1 LGSIGCVQTDGADK
15 EGGRMRKLGSWIG
28 VVAIMATIGIALISR
43 GGAASGAPSSSTVGL
58 NLTGIAIDAHT
69 GDGVSGA
76 SICLKG
82 AATVDPCTTS
92 AANGT
97 FDLTSGAV
105 YPGVYQIIGFYP
117 GPGCGSFLLT
127 RASDATGNRFWDILD
142 LNGDGTVTGSDLHK
156 ADGYRDLN
164 FVGFNAMSC

>member
-1 LGSIGCVQTDGADK
+1 
-15 EGGRMRKLGSWIG
+15 MRKLGSWIG
-28 VVAIMATIGIALISR
+28 VVAIIAAIGVALISR
-43 GGAASGAPSSSTVGL
+43 GGAASGAPSSLTVGL

-97 FDLTSGAV
+97 FDLKSGAV

-127 RASDATGNRFWDILD
+127 RANDATGNRLWDIPRSER
-142 LNGDGTVTGSDLHK
+142 GRHRDGIRPAQGRRIPRPEL
-156 ADGYRDLN
+156 R
-164 FVGFNAMSC
+164 GFNAMSC